1 MASFNEVEEVL
12 IIDALSYLIYD
23 EENEDKN
30 SIVMNLITDCDDNGQ
45 PIEIGRQFMII
56 KNAELD
62 YSVYDI
68 QNPLSTRDR
77 TSECIFEGG
86 LADLIKCLIEV
97 NAQILVF
104 VAKYAEESAS
114 KLLDGKNPT
123 LIFPED
129 LEEGMDENEADG
141 KLLS

>member
-1 MASFNEVEEVL
+1 
-12 IIDALSYLIYD
+12 
-23 EENEDKN
+23 
-30 SIVMNLITDCDDNGQ
+30 
-45 PIEIGRQFMII
+45 MII

-77 TSECIFEGG
+77 TSKCIFEGG
-86 LADLIKCLIEV
+86 LADLVKCLVEI
-97 NAQILVF
+97 NASFLVF
-104 VAKYAEESAS
+104 VAQYAEKFAS
-114 KLLDGKNPT
+114 DLLDDKSPT

-129 LEEGMDENEADG
+129 LEEEMDEDEADG

>member
-1 MASFNEVEEVL
+1 MAKFNEVKEVL
-12 IIDALSYLIYD
+12 IVDALSYLIYD
-23 EENEDKN
+23 EENEDES
-30 SIVMNLITDCDDNGQ
+30 SIVMNLITECDDDGL
-45 PIEIGRQFMII
+45 PTEIGRQFLII

-86 LADLIKCLIEV
+86 LADLVKCLIEV

-104 VAKYAEESAS
+104 VAKYAEEFAAD
-114 KLLDGKNPT
+114 LLDGENPT

-129 LEEGMDENEADG
+129 LEEEIDEDEADG

>member
-1 MASFNEVEEVL
+1 MAKFNEVEEVL
-12 IIDALSYLIYD
+12 NVDALSYLIYD
-23 EENEDKN
+23 EENEDES
-30 SIVMNLITDCDDNGQ
+30 SIVMNLITECDDNGL
-45 PIEIGRQFMII
+45 PTEIGRQFMII

-114 KLLDGKNPT
+114 ELLDGKNPT

-129 LEEGMDENEADG
+129 LEEEVDEDETDG

>member
-1 MASFNEVEEVL
+1 MAKFNEVEEVL
-12 IIDALSYLIYD
+12 IVDALSYLIYD
-23 EENEDKN
+23 EENEDES
-30 SIVMNLITDCDDNGQ
+30 SIVMNMITECDDNGL
-45 PIEIGRQFMII
+45 PTEIGRQFLII

-86 LADLIKCLIEV
+86 LADLVKCLVEI
-97 NAQILVF
+97 NTSFLVF
-104 VAKYAEESAS
+104 VAKYAEKFAS
-114 KLLDGKNPT
+114 ELLDGKNPT

-129 LEEGMDENEADG
+129 LEEEIDEDETDG

>member
-1 MASFNEVEEVL
+1 MASFNEVEEIL
-12 IIDALSYLIYD
+12 IVDALSYLIYD

-30 SIVMNLITDCDDNGQ
+30 SIVMNLITECDDNGL
-45 PIEIGRQFMII
+45 PTEIGRQFLII

-86 LADLIKCLIEV
+86 LADLVKCLVEI
-97 NAQILVF
+97 NASFLVF
-104 VAKYAEESAS
+104 VAQYAEKFAS
-114 KLLDGKNPT
+114 ELLDGKDPT

-129 LEEGMDENEADG
+129 LEEEMDEDEVDG